1 VVFAREVSDLHVP
14 MNRDQMYLLFVRE
27 SSLPA
32 FQMSDERVAIDLLSI
47 IYFSSLGS
55 RIFKLRDASG
65 LFYTAGG
72 VLGSML
78 STGFDRTEDK
88 VFALVSPEKLD
99 YAITLFESFIKNVFQ
114 SPIEQDELESARA
127 AMQSRIASANQGTM
141 SISNYFLSLLV
152 TKKSEDYRAEYLKK
166 LTVLTV
172 ADLERVAREYGQQGS
187 FVRVTV
193 GNLVQK

>member
-1 VVFAREVSDLHVP
+1 
-14 MNRDQMYLLFVRE
+14 
-27 SSLPA
+27 
-32 FQMSDERVAIDLLSI
+32 MSEERVAVDLLSI

-72 VLGSML
+72 VLASL
-78 STGFDRTEDK
+78 LPTGFSRTEDK

-99 YAITLFESFIKNVFQ
+99 HAIALFESFIKNVFE

-127 AMQSRIASANQGTM
+127 AMQSRIASATQGTI

-166 LTVLTV
+166 LNSLTT
-172 ADLERVAREYGQQGS
+172 ADLERVARVYAQQGS

-193 GNLVQK
+193 GNLVQEKEG